1 MMTAN
6 DHQFLLNHRQH
17 DVLTEIELMEIICII
32 AIKEE
37 NASFINQLVD
47 AVTNVDNL
55 DRSFVPLSLH
65 YIRLNTKYLKP

>member
-17 DVLTEIELMEIICII
+17 DVLSEIEPMEIICII

-37 NASFINQLVD
+37 NASFTNQLVD
-47 AVTNVDNL
+47 G
-55 DRSFVPLSLH
+55 R
-65 YIRLNTKYLKP
+65 YKCR

>member
-1 MMTAN
+1 MFQLITDLLSQVMMTAN

-47 AVTNVDNL
+47 G
-55 DRSFVPLSLH
+55 R
-65 YIRLNTKYLKP
+65 YKCR